1 MHTLS
6 PMTTATA
13 SPITRRR
20 SRLAIEADAAARA
33 LLLSEL
39 ERCDW
44 RLTDAAESLDIGG
57 VSGVLRSIRHL
68 DLVAEYDAARLAGKI
83 RPGPRP
89 K

>member
-1 MHTLS
+1 
-6 PMTTATA
+6 MTTATTA
-13 SPITRRR
+13 TPTRRR
-20 SRLAIEADAAARA
+20 SRLVLIGDAAMRD

-57 VSGVLRSIRHL
+57 VSGVLRAIRHL
-68 DLVAEYDAARLAGKI
+68 DIVAEYDAARLAGKI